1 MRRNVVLVGEGL
13 GDGQRWG
20 PGERIRVGWIWAH
33 VEVVHLAL
41 LEITVGPCVVE
52 GVEGVP
58 AVLGGELVSVVGL
71 CEETAHLLVFL
82 QEAAVL
88 LLELANLDEGRG
100 ERGDLVGGEAQ
111 GGLEFC
117 DGLFEL
123 LDVGLSL
130 CTMAGL
136 CFCITAALW
145 TIGL

>member
-1 MRRNVVLVGEGL
+1 M
-13 GDGQRWG
+13 
-20 PGERIRVGWIWAH
+20 
-33 VEVVHLAL
+33 
-41 LEITVGPCVVE
+41 
-52 GVEGVP
+52 P

-123 LDVGLSL
+123 GARVRGG
-130 CTMAGL
+130 AGSVDGRT
-136 CFCITAALW
+136 CSM
-145 TIGL
+145 